1 MVRKPKNTQKKLKLK
16 NPDPERV
23 IDFKYLHSSDLQ
35 EMSEDG
41 LKLISE
47 GKLAVI
53 IDFSTFDQ
61 DLNLDVLKLKHRP
74 KWALDLTILEY
85 YLIRIKSIG
94 RYATQKFGMNHDQG
108 RDPILVLLQC
118 NDMNMEEIDD
128 FLVNKRYFGYQ
139 GLICFTTVSLK
150 NHQILFV

>member
-1 MVRKPKNTQKKLKLK
+1 MVRNPKNTEKKLTLK
-16 NPDPERV
+16 NPDSSRV
-23 IDFKYLHSSDLQ
+23 INFNYLHSSDLQ
-35 EMSEDG
+35 EMNEDG

-53 IDFSTFDQ
+53 LDFSTFDEE
-61 DLNLDVLKLKHRP
+61 LCLDTLKLKHKP
-74 KWALDLTILEY
+74 KWSLDLTILEY

-94 RYATQKFGMNHDQG
+94 RYATQKFGVNHDQG

-128 FLVNKRYFGYQ
+128 FLVTKRYFGYQ
-139 GLICFTTVSLK
+139 GLICFTTVK
-150 NHQILFV
+150 Y